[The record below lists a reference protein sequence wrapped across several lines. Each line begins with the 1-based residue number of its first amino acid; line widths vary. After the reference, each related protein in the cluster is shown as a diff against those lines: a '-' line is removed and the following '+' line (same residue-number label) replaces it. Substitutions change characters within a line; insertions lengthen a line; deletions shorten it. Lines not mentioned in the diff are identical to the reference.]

1 MKHKQ
6 AKLDRPERV
15 AELKPRETL
24 QRIGVQAD
32 SVVCDI
38 GAGTGIFTIPA
49 ATMTR
54 NTVYALEIDA
64 AMLEIIAAKARQQ
77 GIQNI
82 RLLSV
87 SEDQVDIAAETV
99 DVALMVTVLHELEG
113 QNRLLAEYSR
123 MLKPGGKMA
132 VIEFH
137 KRPTPMGPPQ
147 AMRLGPEDVEG
158 LLRPVGLETIDRFD
172 LSENMYGL
180 IFQKK

>member
-82 RLLSV
+82 RLLAV
-87 SEDQVDIAAETV
+87 HDNRVDIAPGTV
-99 DVALMVTVLHELEG
+99 DVAIMVTVLHELEG

-123 MLKPGGKMA
+123 ILKTGGKLA

-147 AMRLGPEDVEG
+147 AMRLSPQDVEG
-158 LLRPVGLETIDRFD
+158 LLRPVSLETIDRFE